1 MLSLRED
8 FHLAFVFSFETVKAV
23 GNYCGLWQGHRMVQ
37 TGTGTINVQEQVQ
50 VQGQGQTGDRYW

>member
-23 GNYCGLWQGHRMVQ
+23 GNYCLWLVA
-37 TGTGTINVQEQVQ
+37 GTQDGTDRRRFNVQEQVQ